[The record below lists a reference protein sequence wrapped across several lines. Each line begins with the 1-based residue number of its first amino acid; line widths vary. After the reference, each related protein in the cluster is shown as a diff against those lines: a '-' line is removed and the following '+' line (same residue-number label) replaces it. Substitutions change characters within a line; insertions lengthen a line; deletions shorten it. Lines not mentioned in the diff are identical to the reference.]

1 MLSGITSGAL
11 QSYAQ
16 ASSQSAPIAQ
26 NTVQTAA
33 AQTQNSQP
41 QQDSIQLSVSA
52 LNALETPDGL
62 FKAAAAGN
70 NEAIAIITED
80 LSPIPHLL
88 DLTA

>member
-1 MLSGITSGAL
+1 MLSGITSSSV

-16 ASSQSAPIAQ
+16 TSSQSAVSAQ
-26 NTVQTAA
+26 YSVQSAP
-33 AQTQNSQP
+33 AQPENSPQP
-41 QQDSIQLSVSA
+41 QDSIQLSISA

>member
-26 NTVQTAA
+26 NPIQTA
-33 AQTQNSQP
+33 NSQP
-41 QQDSIQLSVSA
+41 GNPQPFQDSVQLSASGLAA
-52 LNALETPDGL
+52 LQTPDGL

-70 NEAIAIITED
+70 NEAIAIIQED

>member
-1 MLSGITSGAL
+1 MLSGITSGFS
-11 QSYAQ
+11 QSYAPSPSQ
-16 ASSQSAPIAQ
+16 SSASAQSSVQSAPVQAQ
-26 NTVQTAA
+26 NTP
-33 AQTQNSQP
+33 QP
-41 QQDSIQLSVSA
+41 QDSIELSISA

>member
-1 MLSGITSGAL
+1 MLSGIAGGAL

-16 ASSQSAPIAQ
+16 AASPSAPNAQ
-26 NTVQTAA
+26 NT
-33 AQTQNSQP
+33 AQSVPDQPANSQP
-41 QQDSIQLSVSA
+41 LQDSIQLSASA
-52 LNALETPDGL
+52 LTALETPDGL

-70 NEAIAIITED
+70 NQAIAIITED